1 MANNNGWG
9 GKREGAGRPKKEQL
23 ESVKELL
30 AEHIDE
36 ATVAEKLRE
45 LIDKGD
51 IRAVELW
58 LKYVHGTPKQ
68 QIDATIKHSGDVD
81 FKITDLLNFEES
93 EQQI

>member
-9 GKREGAGRPKKEQL
+9 GKREGAGRPKKEYI

-93 EQQI
+93 E

>member
-9 GKREGAGRPKKEQL
+9 GKREGAGRPKKEYSIKL
-23 ESVKELL
+23 KELL

-36 ATVAEKLRE
+36 AVVIEKLGE
-45 LIDKGD
+45 IIDKGD
-51 IRAVELW
+51 LRGIELW

-81 FKITDLLNFEES
+81 FKITDLLNFEDS
-93 EQQI
+93 EQ